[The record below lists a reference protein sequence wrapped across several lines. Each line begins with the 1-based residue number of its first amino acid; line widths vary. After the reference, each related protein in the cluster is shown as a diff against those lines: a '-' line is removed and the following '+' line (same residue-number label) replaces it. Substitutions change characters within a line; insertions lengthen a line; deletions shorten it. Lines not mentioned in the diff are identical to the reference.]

1 MSSFQTLGSMLGNTK
16 QVMGKEVSSCTK
28 FVGSFK
34 DYVLYS
40 VNMEGCANFFFKRNK
55 TCLHLYDITL
65 AWAGSLDEKRRARL
79 GKE

>member
-1 MSSFQTLGSMLGNTK
+1 M
-16 QVMGKEVSSCTK
+16 MGREVSSCTK

-40 VNMEGCANFFFKRNK
+40 VNMEGCASVFFFFKKRNK
-55 TCLHLYDITL
+55 TCLHLYDIAL
-65 AWAGSLDEKRRARL
+65 AWAGNLDEKRRARL